1 MPYIRNHRR
10 YLKIAF
16 GKKLFLLFIQAITG
30 SKITVF
36 FPRLFTVQI
45 ELVNSFIPSH
55 SELPIVCQMIFFLS
69 SGGGCF
75 WLFHSI
81 QYYFLNCLLYI
92 F

>member
-55 SELPIVCQMIFFLS
+55 SELPIVCQMIFLKFWWRMFLVIS
-69 SGGGCF
+69 E
-75 WLFHSI
+75 HSI
-81 QYYFLNCLLYI
+81 LLS
-92 F
+92 